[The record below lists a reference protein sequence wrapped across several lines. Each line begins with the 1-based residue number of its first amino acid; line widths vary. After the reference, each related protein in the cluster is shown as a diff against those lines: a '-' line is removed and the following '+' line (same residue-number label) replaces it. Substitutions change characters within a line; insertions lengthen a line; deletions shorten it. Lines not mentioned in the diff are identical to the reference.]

1 MSKYRTILP
10 ILLLTLITTIPI
22 TLAQQNPKPTTTN
35 PTIPIQKYTGIVK
48 RVDDIAQQITVRI
61 ENKDGN
67 GSGVIIGR
75 EGNTYTAI
83 TAAHIVG
90 EKQEYSLITPSQE
103 RIALKAEQITIL
115 NKDLDIALVKFTST
129 QNYRTAELA
138 NYQFRQKDWVFT
150 PGFPGID
157 STKRRYLSIGEVQNR
172 EQTEFLVKDRSTLRN
187 GNNLIYTNLS
197 LPGMGGGAVLDRQG
211 RLVGINIGSED
222 QQIIN
227 ENNYQVEQ
235 IKFGYGLGISTST
248 ILAALNQSQIST
260 AQLKI
265 ATTPASNL
273 ALGERQKI
281 KQYQLAA
288 LSAPSQNSSA
298 KQWLDYGN
306 LLWRSSQHQQAI
318 TAFDR
323 SISSLQTGTDRS
335 SKEQLTLAYI
345 GKGLALKEQN
355 QHQQAVTAFRAAIAI
370 DPQLIQAW
378 RYQGQSLSK
387 LQQYPEALIS
397 CQKAIELDPQNFV
410 LHIEKGDVLNNLK
423 RYPESLESYHRAIR
437 LEPKY
442 PWTYHRRGRGYIA
455 LKQYSK
461 AKTDLEQA
469 ARLFQADGDRAN
481 YQAAMKSLKQLAQLS
496 K

>member
-1 MSKYRTILP
+1 MSRHLTLLP
-10 ILLLTLITTIPI
+10 ILFLTLITTTPI

-35 PTIPIQKYTGIVK
+35 PTNPTQTYTGVVK

-61 ENKDGN
+61 EDKDGN

-103 RIALKAEQITIL
+103 RIALKAKQITIL

-157 STKRRYLSIGEVQNR
+157 STKRRYLSIGEIQNR

-222 QQIIN
+222 VNIIN
-227 ENNYQVEQ
+227 ENTYQVEQ
-235 IKFGYGLGISTST
+235 IYFGYAIGMSTST
-248 ILAALNQSQIST
+248 ILAALNQSQIPT

-265 ATTPASNL
+265 ATAPAPNL

-318 TAFDR
+318 MAFDR
-323 SISSLQTGTDRS
+323 SISSLQTGTS
-335 SKEQLTLAYI
+335 SSNKEQLKLAYI

-370 DPQLIQAW
+370 DSQFIQGW

-387 LQQYPEALIS
+387 LQQYPQALIS
-397 CQKAIELDPQNFV
+397 YQKAINLDPQNFV
-410 LHIEKGDVLNNLK
+410 LLIEEGDVLNNLK
-423 RYPESLESYHRAIR
+423 RYPAAVDAYSRSIELQ
-437 LEPKY
+437 PKY
-442 PWTYHRRGRGYIA
+442 PWAYNRRSGGYIV

-469 ARLFQADGDRAN
+469 ARLFQADGDRSN